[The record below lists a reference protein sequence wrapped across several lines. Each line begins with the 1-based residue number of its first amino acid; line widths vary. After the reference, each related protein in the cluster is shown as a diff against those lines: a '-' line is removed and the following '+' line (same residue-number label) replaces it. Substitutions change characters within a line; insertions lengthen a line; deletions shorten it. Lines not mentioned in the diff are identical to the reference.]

1 MRLVK
6 PSNVLYNNLNIA
18 EKKKEVKQFK
28 FILHNNNI
36 KLTNTIE
43 LTKVITIYMLFIKV
57 ILFLYHFK
65 KG

>member
-1 MRLVK
+1 MGLVNT
-6 PSNVLYNNLNIA
+6 SNVLYINIIISQK
-18 EKKKEVKQFK
+18 EKEVNWFK

-43 LTKVITIYMLFIKV
+43 LTKVITIYILFIKV

>member
-1 MRLVK
+1 MSLVN
-6 PSNVLYNNLNIA
+6 PSNVLYNNLIISQK
-18 EKKKEVKQFK
+18 EKEVNWFK

-43 LTKVITIYMLFIKV
+43 LTKVITIYMLFKV
-57 ILFLYHFK
+57 FLLYYFK

>member
-18 EKKKEVKQFK
+18 QKKKVKQFK

-36 KLTNTIE
+36 KITNTIE
-43 LTKVITIYMLFIKV
+43 LQKFITI
-57 ILFLYHFK
+57 
-65 KG
+65 

>member
-1 MRLVK
+1 MSLVN
-6 PSNVLYNNLNIA
+6 PSNVLYINIIISQK
-18 EKKKEVKQFK
+18 EKEVNWFK

-36 KLTNTIE
+36 NLTNTIE
-43 LTKVITIYMLFIKV
+43 LTKVITIYMLFINV

>member
-1 MRLVK
+1 MRLVN
-6 PSNVLYNNLNIA
+6 PSNVLYINIIISQK
-18 EKKKEVKQFK
+18 EKEVNWFK

-36 KLTNTIE
+36 NLTNTIE
-43 LTKVITIYMLFIKV
+43 LTKVITIYMLFIKA

>member
-1 MRLVK
+1 MSLVN
-6 PSNVLYNNLNIA
+6 PSNVLYINIIISQK
-18 EKKKEVKQFK
+18 EKEVNWFK

-43 LTKVITIYMLFIKV
+43 LTKVITIYILFIKV